1 MSTKTPLG
9 RARGLGSAKTGAE
22 HWWSQRWT
30 AVALVPLVV
39 WFVVTLIGHLGDS
52 YVLTRAWIGQP
63 FTASLLIL
71 LVVVVA
77 WHAVLGLQVVIEDY
91 VHSEASKIASLLA
104 VKGAAALMAVVT
116 IVSVLR
122 IAFEGGV

>member
-1 MSTKTPLG
+1 MNSKTPLA

-30 AVALVPLVV
+30 AMALVPLVL
-39 WFVVTLIGHLGDS
+39 WFVVSLIGHLGDS
-52 YVLTRAWIGQP
+52 YVMTRAWIGQP
-63 FTASLLIL
+63 ITASLLIL
-71 LVVVVA
+71 LILVVV

-91 VHSEASKIASLLA
+91 VHSEATKIGSLL
-104 VKGAAALMAVVT
+104 VIKGVAALMAVVT
-116 IVSVLR
+116 VVSILR